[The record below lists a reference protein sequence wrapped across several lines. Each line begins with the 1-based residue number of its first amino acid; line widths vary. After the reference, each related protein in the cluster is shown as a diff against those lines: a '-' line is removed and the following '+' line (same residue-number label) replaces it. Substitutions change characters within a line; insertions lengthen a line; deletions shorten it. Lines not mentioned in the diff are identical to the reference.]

1 MRDNKT
7 AHNVFSAVVLTIA
20 ILCLLLLATYN
31 YVWGQTTTTALDP
44 GPRVGGVTTGNP
56 LATLTPTQL
65 LTSRMDSPV
74 SWPWDVP
81 RIKVAVKSTKVSPRK
96 SQLLRE
102 AHFHPKEV
110 LDGQRYV
117 GNAGHEAALNTPP
130 DCRG

>member
-31 YVWGQTTTTALDP
+31 FVWGQTTTTALDP

-65 LTSRMDSPV
+65 LYFQDGLTRFL
-74 SWPWDVP
+74 
-81 RIKVAVKSTKVSPRK
+81 AVGCA
-96 SQLLRE
+96 E
-102 AHFHPKEV
+102 
-110 LDGQRYV
+110 
-117 GNAGHEAALNTPP
+117 N
-130 DCRG
+130 